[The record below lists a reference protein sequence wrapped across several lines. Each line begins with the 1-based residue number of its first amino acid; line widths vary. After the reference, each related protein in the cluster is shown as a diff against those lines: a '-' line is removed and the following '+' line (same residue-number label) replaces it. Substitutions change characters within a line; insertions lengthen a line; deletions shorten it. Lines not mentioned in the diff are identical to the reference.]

1 MTQSEAIDF
10 SNDDVW
16 ALWAPLMEAV
26 RPKGKTAPQ
35 DLRRTLSAIVWRHTN
50 GTKWRS
56 VPPHLGPWWRA
67 AQLSIR
73 WSKLGVWQR
82 LLDLCQERGL
92 SLGLV
97 YLDGTVIRAHQK
109 ASGAEKRM
117 ARPVGKWF
125 LGSSLIC
132 LHKRIRPSGEPLAKM
147 ESRASWSS

>member
-1 MTQSEAIDF
+1 MNQSEAIDF

-16 ALWAPLMEAV
+16 ALWAPLIEAV

-50 GTKWRS
+50 GTKWRN
-56 VPPHLGPWWRA
+56 VPAHLGPWGRA

-82 LLDLCQERGL
+82 LLDLCQQTGL

-109 ASGAEKRM
+109 AAGAEKRGSPGRSETSVKLWAALVVAM
-117 ARPVGKWF
+117 AR
-125 LGSSLIC
+125 
-132 LHKRIRPSGEPLAKM
+132 RPA
-147 ESRASWSS
+147 

>member
-16 ALWAPLMEAV
+16 ALWAPLIEAV
-26 RPKGKTAPQ
+26 RPKGKTPPQ
-35 DLRRTLSAIVWRHTN
+35 DLRRTLSAIVWRHDN
-50 GTKWRS
+50 GAKWRS

-82 LLDLCQERGL
+82 LLELCQEGSL

-97 YLDGTVIRAHQK
+97 FLDGTVIRAHHK
-109 ASGAEKRM
+109 AAGAEKRGSRGRSETSVKLWAALVAAM
-117 ARPVGKWF
+117 AQRP
-125 LGSSLIC
+125 
-132 LHKRIRPSGEPLAKM
+132 A
-147 ESRASWSS
+147 

>member
-1 MTQSEAIDF
+1 MNQSEAIDF

-16 ALWAPLMEAV
+16 ALWAPLIEAV

-82 LLDLCQERGL
+82 LLDLCQQTGL

-109 ASGAEKRM
+109 AAGAEKRGSPGRSETSVKLWAALVVAM
-117 ARPVGKWF
+117 AR
-125 LGSSLIC
+125 
-132 LHKRIRPSGEPLAKM
+132 RPA
-147 ESRASWSS
+147 

>member
-1 MTQSEAIDF
+1 LSAYLRWMTQAEAVDF

-16 ALWAPLMEAV
+16 ALWAPLIEAV
-26 RPKGKTAPQ
+26 RPKGKTPPQ
-35 DLRRTLSAIVWRHTN
+35 DLRRTLSAIVWRHDN

-82 LLDLCQERGL
+82 LLELCQERGL

-97 YLDGTVIRAHQK
+97 HLDGTVIRAHHK
-109 ASGAEKRM
+109 AAGAEKRGSPGRSETTVKRWVALVVAM
-117 ARPVGKWF
+117 AR
-125 LGSSLIC
+125 
-132 LHKRIRPSGEPLAKM
+132 RPA
-147 ESRASWSS
+147 